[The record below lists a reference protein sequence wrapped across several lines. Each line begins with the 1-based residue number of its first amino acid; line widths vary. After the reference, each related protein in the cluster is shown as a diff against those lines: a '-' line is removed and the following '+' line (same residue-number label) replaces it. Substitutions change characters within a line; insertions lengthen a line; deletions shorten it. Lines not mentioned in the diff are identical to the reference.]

1 MRSARKSDLVAIT
14 APPSAA
20 WISWLHEAWEAEAAV
35 LPVDHRLPRAEVDRL
50 IERARPTALYDGAQ
64 FLRIDGEPVD
74 SSVALV
80 VATSGSAGTPKF
92 AELPHYALR
101 AAIDSSAARLGVD
114 ASDPWLCCLPVAH
127 MGGML
132 VMLRAAFL
140 GAPVFVYRR
149 FKLSYFAD
157 RQDANCTSV
166 VPTMLAR
173 LIDADIDLEPF
184 RAILVGGAPMDERL
198 RRPAV
203 VPTYG
208 MTEACGGVVYDGRPL
223 DGVDV
228 RIAEGDEIQMAGT
241 TVMRGYRLT
250 DEQPFTPDG
259 WLRTHDA
266 GVIADGRLRVLGRL
280 DDVIVT
286 GGEKVWP
293 EEVEE
298 VLRAHPQVA
307 DVAVVGRPDP
317 EWGARV
323 TAVMVPS
330 DPTDPPSLDSVR
342 AYCHERIAG
351 FKAPHAIEI
360 TDTLPRTPSGK
371 IQRGALQGR
380 SGS

>member
-1 MRSARKSDLVAIT
+1 MAIT

-20 WISWLHEAWEAEAAV
+20 WIAWLHEAWDAEAAV
-35 LPVDHRLPRAEVDRL
+35 LPVDHRMPRTEVDRL
-50 IERARPTALYDGAQ
+50 IESARPTAVYDGAQ
-64 FLRIDGEPVD
+64 FLRLDGEPVD

-80 VATSGSAGTPKF
+80 VATSGSAGVPKF

-101 AAIDSSAARLGVD
+101 AAIDASAVRLGID
-114 ASDPWLCCLPVAH
+114 EADPWLCCLPLAH

-132 VMLRAAFL
+132 VLLRAAFL
-140 GAPVFVYRR
+140 GAPVFVHRR
-149 FKLSYFAD
+149 FKLSHFAD
-157 RQDANCTSV
+157 EREATCTSV

-173 LIDADIDLEPF
+173 LVDADVDLSPF

-208 MTEACGGVVYDGRPL
+208 MTETCGGVVYDGRPL
-223 DGVDV
+223 DGVEV
-228 RIAEGDEIQMAGT
+228 RIGNGDEIQMAGR
-241 TVMRGYRLT
+241 TVMRGYRLS

-266 GVIADGRLRVLGRL
+266 GVIENGRLRVHGRL

-298 VLRAHPQVA
+298 VLRAHPQIA

-323 TAVMVPS
+323 TAVVVPRVAA
-330 DPTDPPSLDSVR
+330 DPPSVEALR
-342 AYCHERIAG
+342 AFCADRIAG
-351 FKAPHAIEI
+351 FKSPHAIEI
-360 TDTLPRTPSGK
+360 TGSLPRTSSGK
-371 IQRGALQGR
+371 IMRAELQAR